1 MIVCSCRALS
11 DAAFRATLDTE
22 HPDRP
27 RTAAQAYRC
36 LGARPDCGRCLRT
49 VRAILD
55 EARALRGTCCGGGCQ
70 TSEDLGVT
78 EPRLLPVLMAAE

>member
-22 HPDRP
+22 RPDRP

-36 LGARPDCGRCLRT
+36 LGQRPDCGRCLRT
-49 VRAILD
+49 VRQVLD
-55 EARALRGTCCGGGCQ
+55 EARAARGTCCGGACE
-70 TSEDLGVT
+70 TAEELARPV
-78 EPRLLPVLMAAE
+78 PMLLAAE